1 MDIRALVGRNVR
13 RARILK
19 GLTQEELA
27 ERAETSQFY
36 VSSLEAGR
44 RNPTVEMVVTLAV
57 ALSMDYL
64 DLLRPDGESIST
76 GDD

>member
-1 MDIRALVGRNVR
+1 MDIRSLVGRNVR

-44 RNPTVEMVVTLAV
+44 RNPTVEMVVTLAG
-57 ALSMDYL
+57 ALDMDYL
-64 DLLRPDGESIST
+64 DLMRPHGESTST

>member
-13 RARILK
+13 RARIEQ

-27 ERAETSQFY
+27 DRAGTSQFY

-44 RNPTVEMVVTLAV
+44 RNPTIETVHAIAV
-57 ALSMDYL
+57 AMGLRDWL
-64 DLLRPDGESIST
+64 VLLRPDGERAE
-76 GDD
+76 D

>member
-13 RARILK
+13 RARIEK

-27 ERAETSQFY
+27 ERAGTSQFY

-44 RNPTVEMVVTLAV
+44 RNPTIGTLASLAS
-57 ALSMDYL
+57 ALGVDHL
-64 DLLRPDGESIST
+64 DLLRPNGESSAIEA
-76 GDD
+76 

>member
-13 RARILK
+13 RARIEM

-27 ERAETSQFY
+27 ARAGTSQFY

-44 RNPTVEMVVTLAV
+44 RNPTLETVHALATGLGLADWLV
-57 ALSMDYL
+57 
-64 DLLRPDGESIST
+64 LLKPDGEKVE
-76 GDD
+76 D

>member
-13 RARILK
+13 RARIEQ

-27 ERAETSQFY
+27 DRAGTSQFY

-44 RNPTVEMVVTLAV
+44 RNPTIETVHALAV
-57 ALSMDYL
+57 AMGLRDWL
-64 DLLRPDGESIST
+64 VLLRPDGERAE
-76 GDD
+76 D

>member
-36 VSSLEAGR
+36 VSSLEAGH

-57 ALSMDYL
+57 ALGMDYL

>member
-13 RARILK
+13 RARIEQ

-27 ERAETSQFY
+27 DRAGTSQFY

-44 RNPTVEMVVTLAV
+44 RNPTIETVHALAV
-57 ALSMDYL
+57 AMGLPDWL
-64 DLLRPDGESIST
+64 VLLRPDGERAK
-76 GDD
+76 D

>member
-36 VSSLEAGR
+36 VSSLEAGH

>member
-13 RARILK
+13 RARIEQ

-27 ERAETSQFY
+27 DRAGTSQFY

-44 RNPTVEMVVTLAV
+44 TKADSRNV
-57 ALSMDYL
+57 
-64 DLLRPDGESIST
+64 R
-76 GDD
+76 

>member
-13 RARILK
+13 RVRIEK

-27 ERAETSQFY
+27 ERAGTSQFY

-44 RNPTVEMVVTLAV
+44 RNPTVITVANFAQALGVDHLA
-57 ALSMDYL
+57 
-64 DLLRPDGESIST
+64 LLRPNGESSAIEE
-76 GDD
+76 

>member
-13 RARILK
+13 RARIEL

-27 ERAETSQFY
+27 DRAGTSQFY

-44 RNPTVEMVVTLAV
+44 RNPTVETVHALAAAMGLADWLV
-57 ALSMDYL
+57 
-64 DLLRPDGESIST
+64 LLRPDGERAE
-76 GDD
+76 D